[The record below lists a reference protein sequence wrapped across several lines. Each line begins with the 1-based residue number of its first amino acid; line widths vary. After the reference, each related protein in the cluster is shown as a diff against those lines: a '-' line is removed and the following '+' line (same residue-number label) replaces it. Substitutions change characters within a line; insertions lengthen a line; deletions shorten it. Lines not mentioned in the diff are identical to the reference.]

1 MAASVT
7 MLGNFSPEERDL
19 LRVEMARY
27 FRERANKIETQT
39 LWEPEVHSSKAKKR
53 ISPFA

>member
-19 LRVEMARY
+19 LRVEIARY